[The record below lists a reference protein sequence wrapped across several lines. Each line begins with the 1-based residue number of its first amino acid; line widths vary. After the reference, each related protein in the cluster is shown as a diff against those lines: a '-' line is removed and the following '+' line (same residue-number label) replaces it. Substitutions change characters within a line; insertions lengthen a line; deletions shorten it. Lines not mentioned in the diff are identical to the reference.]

1 MRIDIIEQLKQD
13 IENTSNYEE
22 IFEIYSEKLIN
33 NYALKFENKIYNFVE
48 IEFCFYDKRIV
59 MRSAGGNE
67 IEKSLIAR

>member
-33 NYALKFENKIYNFVE
+33 NYALKFENKIY
-48 IEFCFYDKRIV
+48 
-59 MRSAGGNE
+59 GN
-67 IEKSLIAR
+67 L